1 MEGIWFSDM
10 MDVYHYL
17 GVVYKL
23 KQELKNMK
31 KRVGIIGGGASAGGC
46 YRSSPK
52 RGGSDC
58 HRTYGPRGKKRSFL
72 QATAGVILPITKWKK
87 TATAA
92 AGRIFLC
99 R

>member
-1 MEGIWFSDM
+1 
-10 MDVYHYL
+10 
-17 GVVYKL
+17 
-23 KQELKNMK
+23 MK
-31 KRVGIIGGGASAGGC
+31 KRVGIIGGGASGLVAAIGAARNGAEVTVIEHM
-46 YRSSPK
+46 
-52 RGGSDC
+52 D
-58 HRTYGPRGKKRSFL
+58 KRSFL